1 MFMQNAKPLAWACW
15 PVSEP
20 RLVLVLCHLLADR
33 QLPKVSENGMEDIF
47 IYLNIFK
54 ELNKNIMVLTA
65 APPPC

>member
-1 MFMQNAKPLAWACW
+1 M
-15 PVSEP
+15 
-20 RLVLVLCHLLADR
+20 LVLCHLLADR